1 MLGASEITELLKRHG
16 LEARRSL
23 GQNFV
28 ADPNVVA
35 RIVEHAGVG
44 PGDHVI
50 EVGPG
55 VGSLSTAILEAGA
68 TLTAIEKDPRM
79 LPVLEEVLSS
89 VPGASLAQGTGS
101 EVVLGDALTL
111 DWPEV
116 IGREPA
122 RLVANLPY
130 NVAVPIILTVLEE
143 APNVNPLVVMVQREV
158 AERLVASPG
167 GKTIGVPTLKVAWY
181 ASAKIVM
188 KVPPTVFI
196 PQPRVD
202 SAVVRFDR
210 HGKPA
215 SNPEPVFQMLE
226 RAYGQRRK
234 MLRRSLNGLVSAQQF
249 DRAGID
255 SASRPET
262 LDLSDW
268 VRLVTA
274 AR

>member
-1 MLGASEITELLKRHG
+1 MLGASEITSLLKRHG

-28 ADPNVVA
+28 TDPNVVA

-79 LPVLEEVLSS
+79 LPVLEEVLSG
-89 VPGASLAQGTGS
+89 VPGATS

-116 IGREPA
+116 IGSGSA

-130 NVAVPIILTVLEE
+130 NVAVPIILTVLEK

-167 GKTIGVPTLKVAWY
+167 GRTIGVPTLKAAWY
-181 ASAKIVM
+181 ATAKIVM

-196 PQPRVD
+196 PQPRVE

-215 SNPEPVFQMLE
+215 SSPEQVFQMLE

-234 MLRRSLNGLVSAQQF
+234 MLRRSLSGLVSAQQF

-262 LDLSDW
+262 LSLSDW
-268 VRLVTA
+268 VRLATA
-274 AR
+274 VR